1 MRSSQK
7 LIGSSLAI
15 VTLRTSQIVDE
26 LTATPRT
33 LVPLLEFL
41 LDHVLSLGLGPSTSS
56 LAAHGNAASNLSPA
70 RVLALR
76 ALTQT
81 LLTSIVDLL
90 KVFLVCER
98 VGPELLCLFAGALL
112 VRTHLLLTHREV
124 LLSVRTL
131 INIHIH
137 WMTALLGSHDEA
149 RRGLAGIIDDY
160 IVDVVVVYDVRNV
173 LSASIARLRLRAR
186 LLLT

>member
-33 LVPLLEFL
+33 LMPLLEFL
-41 LDHVLSLGLGPSTSS
+41 LNHVLSLGLGASTRS
-56 LAAHGNAASNLSPA
+56 LATHGNTASNLSPA
-70 RVLALR
+70 RVLALG

-81 LLTSIVDLL
+81 LLTSIVVDLL

-98 VGPELLCLFAGALL
+98 V
-112 VRTHLLLTHREV
+112 
-124 LLSVRTL
+124 
-131 INIHIH
+131 
-137 WMTALLGSHDEA
+137 
-149 RRGLAGIIDDY
+149 
-160 IVDVVVVYDVRNV
+160 
-173 LSASIARLRLRAR
+173 
-186 LLLT
+186 